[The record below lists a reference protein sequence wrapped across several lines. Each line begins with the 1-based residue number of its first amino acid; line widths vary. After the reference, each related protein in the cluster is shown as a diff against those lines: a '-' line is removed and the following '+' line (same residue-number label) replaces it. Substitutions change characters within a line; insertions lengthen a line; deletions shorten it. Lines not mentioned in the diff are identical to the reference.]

1 MGVGIRCGIASQLG
15 TMNPT
20 IAGRPASVLIVD
32 DERDNREL
40 LGVILAWEG
49 FVCLTAASGKEALA
63 TVARQAPQLILL
75 DVMMPGMNGYD
86 VTATLKGD
94 PSTKHIPIML
104 VTAMTDFNAK
114 ERGLDSGAEEFL
126 PKPIDRDVLV
136 LQLHRLL
143 RKTYAGGYDAG

>member
-1 MGVGIRCGIASQLG
+1 MS
-15 TMNPT
+15 PT

-40 LGVILAWEG
+40 LGVILTWEG

-63 TVARQAPQLILL
+63 TVARKAPQLILL

-94 PSTKHIPIML
+94 RSTKHIPIML

-136 LQLHRLL
+136 LQLHLLL